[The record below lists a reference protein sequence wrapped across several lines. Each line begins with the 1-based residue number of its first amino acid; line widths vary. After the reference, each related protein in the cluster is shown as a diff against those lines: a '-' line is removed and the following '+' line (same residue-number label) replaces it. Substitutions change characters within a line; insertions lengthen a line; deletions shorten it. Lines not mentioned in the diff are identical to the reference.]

1 MDCMACRIL
10 INKMEM
16 KNKTHTTRE
25 GSGAT
30 MRTMEDIYIQQCK
43 NTSQKTSRNENKN
56 GLKGGEREE
65 HPTLEEEL

>member
-1 MDCMACRIL
+1 MK
-10 INKMEM
+10 NKMEM

-43 NTSQKTSRNENKN
+43 NTS
-56 GLKGGEREE
+56 
-65 HPTLEEEL
+65 